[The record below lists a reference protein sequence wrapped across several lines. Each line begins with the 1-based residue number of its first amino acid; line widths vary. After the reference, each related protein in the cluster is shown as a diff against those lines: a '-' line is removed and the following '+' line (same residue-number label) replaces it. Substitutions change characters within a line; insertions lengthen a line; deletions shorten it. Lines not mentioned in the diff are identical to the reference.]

1 MAVLVTAEPLP
12 NSKGSKCLT
21 AFLWM
26 PQEPLGSPSSLI
38 VWGEQET
45 KVNRQPKERF
55 SLPILSLTLGLLT
68 TDVGY
73 ESQS

>member
-1 MAVLVTAEPLP
+1 
-12 NSKGSKCLT
+12 
-21 AFLWM
+21 M

-45 KVNRQPKERF
+45 KVNRQPKVD

-68 TDVGY
+68 TDVGS